1 MKKVMLASLF
11 LFCSVLLFPQ
21 NNANEILNKLQQKFN
36 SISDLTA
43 DFKQSAVTADNKGG
57 MAGKFFYKKKDK
69 FRIELK
75 SIVIAGDG
83 KSTWNYNVKQ
93 KKYIV
98 NNFDPNDPTNL
109 SLDRFVYD
117 YPSKCK
123 VTIQGTETIGG
134 SECSVIVLNPKKNDL
149 NFKTAKLWKDNQDL
163 IKKILFED
171 PNGTIIT
178 VELSNLRL
186 NQKLS
191 DSKFTMTPPE
201 GSKVI
206 DLR

>member
-36 SISDLTA
+36 TINDLTA
-43 DFKQSAVTADNKGG
+43 DFKQTAASAENKGG

-134 SECSVIVLNPKKNDL
+134 SECSVIVLNPKKSDL

-178 VELSNLRL
+178 VELSNLKL
-186 NQKLS
+186 NQKLP